1 MARPIQP
8 IIVPTAVLGH
18 ARYAAAGDVHGSS
31 RPSGKGLTGDDIL
44 LFWTIL
50 DGARSINDECLLLPQ
65 PRVKHATGREHL
77 PRVAASLER
86 LRGTD
91 LMLNNNVMPCIR
103 GWTREDSTWLI
114 DLDSRVLGVLGVLG
128 KAAKAKATTAITPSS
143 VVGLSSRYSMALY
156 GRWAAWEAA
165 TYPSQDI
172 DFKTT
177 GGALPAYNVR
187 VPLNR
192 LQDIFGFYD
201 PLRPSEIQRLLV
213 TASKTCPLQRE
224 LYKAGFAIDTYLQR
238 DGIDQRVRGLEM
250 WLSRIT
256 LDGGLGP
263 LNARSRHLGIAAKA
277 LRSEK
282 ERKSV
287 KLDQSDP

>member
-18 ARYAAAGDVHGSS
+18 GRYAAAGDIRGSS

-44 LFWTIL
+44 LLWTIL
-50 DGARSINDECLLLPQ
+50 DGARSISGERLILPQ
-65 PRVKHATGREHL
+65 PRVKQTTGREHL

-103 GWTREDSTWLI
+103 EWEREGSTWLI
-114 DLDSRVLGVLGVLG
+114 DLDSRVLGVVNN
-128 KAAKAKATTAITPSS
+128 AVKAKATTAITLSS
-143 VVGLSSRYSMALY
+143 VRGLSSRYSMALF
-156 GRWAAWEAA
+156 GRWAAWEASD
-165 TYPSQDI
+165 YPAQDI
-172 DFKTT
+172 DFRTT
-177 GGALPAYNVR
+177 AGALPAYNVR
-187 VPLNR
+187 VPLER
-192 LQDIFGFYD
+192 LPDVFAFYD

-213 TASKTCPLQRE
+213 TASATCPLQRE
-224 LYKAGFAIDTYLQR
+224 LYKAGFAVDTYLER
-238 DGIDQRVRGLEM
+238 DGIDHRVRGLEI

-263 LNARSRHLGIAAKA
+263 INARARHLGIAAKA
-277 LRSEK
+277 LRDEK
-282 ERKSV
+282 QRKSV
-287 KLDQSDP
+287 KLEQSDP